1 MTTTTHMEK
10 EVHSSESEDV
20 HVNTPGSIWE
30 VVSLKRVSITAINDI
45 VRDLMTT
52 KGFKVRITKVK
63 KKKLRFLQVKK
74 YRKRFWEEDTA

>member
-45 VRDLMTT
+45 VRDLTIT
-52 KGFKVRITKVK
+52 KSFKVRITKVK
-63 KKKLRFLQVKK
+63 KKKIKISASQKIP
-74 YRKRFWEEDTA
+74 